1 MLSRLTACLH
11 MPGAAPPPLLLLLLM
26 LLLLLLPLLLLL
38 LLPLLLLP
46 LLLPLLLLRGE
57 AGGAGAELSS
67 QGEGA
72 DGGRSS
78 EGQ

>member
-11 MPGAAPPPLLLLLLM
+11 MPGAAPPLLLLLLLM
-26 LLLLLLPLLLLL
+26 LLLLLPLLLLL

-46 LLLPLLLLRGE
+46 LLLLRGE
-57 AGGAGAELSS
+57 ALGGAGAELSN
-67 QGEGA
+67 QGAGA

>member
-11 MPGAAPPPLLLLLLM
+11 MPGAAPPLLLLLLLM
-26 LLLLLLPLLLLL
+26 LLLLLPLLLLL

-46 LLLPLLLLRGE
+46 LLLLRGE
-57 AGGAGAELSS
+57 AGGAGAELSN
-67 QGEGA
+67 QGAGA